1 MWAPSCCSRP
11 VLGCQRVNE
20 FAAEDRGF
28 GPAPRLLGG
37 GSEMVPGSVRFRV
50 GMAVDPVQVSDESV
64 EEGGGPLRVPG
75 SAGEGSVATAGLQR
89 GGMVSPVDGGELAE
103 EGTDP
108 LRCCS
113 GLPRCSETFCF
124 HPALL
129 EPSHLGLPRR

>member
-1 MWAPSCCSRP
+1 MEKAGGLRP
-11 VLGCQRVNE
+11 VLGGQRVNE

-75 SAGEGSVATAGLQR
+75 SAGEEAWRRRASNVAGWSA
-89 GGMVSPVDGGELAE
+89 P
-103 EGTDP
+103 
-108 LRCCS
+108 
-113 GLPRCSETFCF
+113 
-124 HPALL
+124 
-129 EPSHLGLPRR
+129 